1 MAKELGSTWT
11 TTLKETQTSKI
22 WSKMN

>member
-1 MAKELGSTWT
+1 MAKELGSTWA
-11 TTLKETQTSKI
+11 TTLKETQTSRI